1 MCKNRVRVVRKL
13 QKKEVRLF
21 NQHAKRTEESQE
33 LYSGFDWGTS
43 MTPTYK
49 ERNIACLSNIL
60 LSGHHFEHNF
70 IQTWNALCD
79 KTSCFRNELSKSHL
93 WYELSS
99 EGILHENTSQKLNS
113 WNKQVSDVHT
123 EKMVSESLHEEISLY
138 KTKSQHVMKDYIK
151 GCIYLSP
158 FDHRLPSFTDWWVL
172 QQQHHWQTS
181 FGIKC
186 NLCGWHSIESVVVWY
201 LHHQQEEQPWSP
213 VQTLALMQ
221 QYLMEEEADA
231 VAAS

>member
-1 MCKNRVRVVRKL
+1 M
-13 QKKEVRLF
+13 
-21 NQHAKRTEESQE
+21 
-33 LYSGFDWGTS
+33 WTS
-43 MTPTYK
+43 F
-49 ERNIACLSNIL
+49 E
-60 LSGHHFEHNF
+60 HHFT
-70 IQTWNALCD
+70 QTWNTLCD
-79 KTSCFRNELSKSHL
+79 KISCFRNELSKSRL
-93 WYELSS
+93 WCELSS

-113 WNKQVSDVHT
+113 WNKPVSDVHT
-123 EKMVSESLHEEISLY
+123 DKMVSESFREEISLY
-138 KTKSQHVMKDYIK
+138 KTESQHVMKDYIK

-158 FDHRLPSFTDWWVL
+158 FDCRLPSFIDWWVL

-181 FGIKC
+181 FGKKC

-221 QYLMEEEADA
+221 QYLMEEADV